1 MQGRGRA
8 GRRGAS
14 GTRRPFRS
22 RAGREWRLALLACV
36 GRMRTALRGKGF
48 FGEHRAMNQ
57 QEAAA
62 ALSVWVALES
72 PTSHPAG
79 VNGMMDLVQ
88 KEVAGLPIAAE
99 RIPGRDGLGD
109 MVLLR
114 AGLDNGQPGVAVMSH
129 LDTVHPVGTS
139 AKELPV
145 RIEGDRLYGP
155 GVYDMKGGAWLA
167 LQAFKQVAAA
177 GSAKR
182 PMAFLFTPDEEIGSP
197 TSRALIEEI
206 GRGSKAVLV
215 TEPARQGGK
224 IVTARKGVGR
234 FDVRLEGRPSHAGS
248 KHAEGRSAI
257 REAAH
262 QILAIEGMTDYA
274 RGITTS
280 VALIGGGT
288 AANVIPQ
295 HAWFSVDCRVTT
307 LADGTMMENR
317 ILSLKPHD
325 PDVVLR
331 ITGGMNRPP
340 YEKSAEVA
348 ALFELARKVAADAG
362 FDLQDC
368 PMTGGGSDGNFTAAL
383 GVPTLDGLGIDGD
396 GAHTLQ
402 EYGLISSIAQR
413 QALMKGL
420 LETI

>member
-1 MQGRGRA
+1 MKQ
-8 GRRGAS
+8 
-14 GTRRPFRS
+14 
-22 RAGREWRLALLACV
+22 
-36 GRMRTALRGKGF
+36 
-48 FGEHRAMNQ
+48 N
-57 QEAAA
+57 EAAA

-72 PTSHPAG
+72 PTSHAAG
-79 VNGMMDLVQ
+79 LNGMMDLVQ
-88 KEVAGLPIAAE
+88 KDVEGLPIAVE

-114 AGLDNGQPGVAVMSH
+114 AGLDNGQPAVAVMSH

-167 LQAFKQVAAA
+167 LQAFKQVAVA
-177 GSAKR
+177 GAAKR
-182 PMAFLFTPDEEIGSP
+182 PTVFLFTPDEEIGSP
-197 TSRALIEEI
+197 TSRAIIEEI
-206 GRGSKAVLV
+206 GKGSAAVLV
-215 TEPARQGGK
+215 TEPAREGGK

-234 FDVRLEGRPSHAGS
+234 FEVKLEGRPAHAGS
-248 KHAEGRSAI
+248 RHADGRSAI

-280 VALIGGGT
+280 VAPMGGGT

-307 LADGTMMENR
+307 LADGEAMEKR
-317 ILSLKPHD
+317 ILALKAHD
-325 PDVVLR
+325 PDVAVR

-340 YEKSAEVA
+340 YEKSPMVAE
-348 ALFELARKVAADAG
+348 LFEMARKVAAGVG

-402 EYGLISSIAQR
+402 EYALISSIAPR
-413 QALMKGL
+413 QALIKGL

>member
-1 MQGRGRA
+1 MTHP
-8 GRRGAS
+8 AS
-14 GTRRPFRS
+14 S
-22 RAGREWRLALLACV
+22 ADS
-36 GRMRTALRGKGF
+36 
-48 FGEHRAMNQ
+48 
-57 QEAAA
+57 AA

-72 PTSHPAG
+72 PTSHAAG
-79 VNGMMDLVQ
+79 VNGMMDLVA
-88 KEVAGLPIAAE
+88 KDVAGLPIAVE
-99 RIPGRDGLGD
+99 RVPGRDGLGD

-114 AGLDNGQPGVAVMSH
+114 AGLDNGQPAVALMSH

-139 AKELPV
+139 ARDLPV

-155 GVYDMKGGAWLA
+155 GVCDMKGGAWLA
-167 LQAFKQVAAA
+167 LQAFKEVAMA

-182 PMAFLFTPDEEIGSP
+182 PLAFLFTPDEEIGSP
-197 TSRALIEEI
+197 TSRGLIEEV
-206 GRGSKAVLV
+206 GRGAAAVLI

-224 IVTARKGVGR
+224 VVTARKGVGR
-234 FDVRLEGRPSHAGS
+234 FEVKLEGRPSHAGTR
-248 KHAEGRSAI
+248 HADGRSAI

-280 VALIGGGT
+280 VALMGGGT

-307 LADGTMMENR
+307 HADGVMMENR
-317 ILSLKPHD
+317 ILGLKAHD
-325 PDVVLR
+325 PDVAIR

-340 YEKSAEVA
+340 YEKSTAVA
-348 ALFELARKVAADAG
+348 GLFETARGIAAGIG
-362 FDLQDC
+362 FDLQDA

-383 GVPTLDGLGIDGD
+383 GVPTLDGLGIEGE

-402 EYGLISSIAQR
+402 EYALISSIAPR
-413 QALMKGL
+413 RALIKGL

>member
-1 MQGRGRA
+1 MQ
-8 GRRGAS
+8 
-14 GTRRPFRS
+14 
-22 RAGREWRLALLACV
+22 LALRV
-36 GRMRTALRGKGF
+36 TALI
-48 FGEHRAMNQ
+48 GEHLGMNQ
-57 QEAAA
+57 HDAAA

-79 VNGMMDLVQ
+79 LNGMMDLVQ
-88 KEVAGLPIAAE
+88 KEVAGLPIAVE

-109 MVLLR
+109 MVMLR
-114 AGLDNGQPGVAVMSH
+114 AGLDNGQPAVAVMSH

-167 LQAFKQVAAA
+167 LQAFKQVAVA

-182 PMAFLFTPDEEIGSP
+182 PMVFLFTPDEEIGSP
-197 TSRALIEEI
+197 TSRALIEQI
-206 GRGSKAVLV
+206 GKGSKAMLV

-234 FDVRLEGRPSHAGS
+234 FDVRLEGRPAHAGS
-248 KHAEGRSAI
+248 KHADGRSAI

-325 PDVVLR
+325 PDVQLR

-340 YEKSAEVA
+340 YEKSDAVAE
-348 ALFELARKVAADAG
+348 LFELARKVAADVG

-402 EYGLISSIAQR
+402 EYGLISSIAPR

-420 LETI
+420 LQTI